1 MAGIGGMSWDTGG
14 AGGGRGEGGEAGG
27 AGDFSEA
34 IAPLLTTGRLVS
46 SLVYES
52 LRRTYGWMTER
63 KISELHFH
71 FTRFASFLGSTWTGV
86 KHLLHQVR
94 EDFSRDSAANVL
106 RSYFWR
112 SAHSC
117 ASFLSSS
124 SEFLKRRCLDL
135 MTVARRGGSSL
146 LDMLANF
153 DYKDLYPLPQS
164 FLLGSLGLLSI
175 ATCPHP
181 QWSDLSTEPVITA
194 VASQGILLTILYN
207 RFPTLDASATGVK
220 LAAYFSMF
228 AFLAWS
234 HGRLLGASKRAKI
247 PFASVLRMMTGL
259 MFITVGAAMITS

>member
-1 MAGIGGMSWDTGG
+1 
-14 AGGGRGEGGEAGG
+14 
-27 AGDFSEA
+27 
-34 IAPLLTTGRLVS
+34 
-46 SLVYES
+46 
-52 LRRTYGWMTER
+52 MTER

-71 FTRFASFLGSTWTGV
+71 FTRVRLPWPGPAHGVDTQFASFLGSTWTGV

-194 VASQGILLTILYN
+194 VASQGKSKLSSAQLSSAFLLACLASCPVLSCPVLSLHFLPRLNQFCTFSIPSILTLPKMSHFLTPGILLTILYN
-207 RFPTLDASATGVK
+207 RFPTLDASATV
-220 LAAYFSMF
+220 S
-228 AFLAWS
+228 S
-234 HGRLLGASKRAKI
+234 CQSRH
-247 PFASVLRMMTGL
+247 V
-259 MFITVGAAMITS
+259 